1 MAVRVDDPATPA
13 QPFAVHDGVNAPP
26 LTVVLRG
33 YERFV
38 RDVRAEWAGVG
49 IRRFS
54 NREVY
59 VEVPAQ
65 AEGRH
70 CIVVGS
76 VSPHGTNVEDVTLV
90 AHTLRRAGATR
101 ITALLPYLAYA
112 RQDRADPS
120 SSLGLG
126 WLGAL
131 LRASGV
137 SDIVCVDVHSGIA
150 GEVVGLP
157 VRSLS
162 PAGLLARALPQ
173 SWRQE
178 VTFVAPDEGAIERCW
193 AVARAAGSELS
204 IVWAR
209 KRRTTTGVEHLAL
222 VGSPTEQAVVV
233 DDILDTGAT
242 LFSCCS
248 RLRGAGVRRI
258 GVLATHGLFTGA
270 RWGSLSSEGIERIW
284 ISDTVL
290 SRHRPPTTNVVP
302 VAPLLAPAL
311 DPTRRDLQAANQA
324 ATAEAGST

>member
-1 MAVRVDDPATPA
+1 MAVRVDDPATPT
-13 QPFAVHDGVNAPP
+13 QPAAVPDGVNSRP
-26 LTVVLRG
+26 LTAVLRG

-38 RDVRAEWAGVG
+38 RDISAEWAGVSV
-49 IRRFS
+49 RRFP

-65 AEGRH
+65 VEGRH

-76 VSPHGTNVEDVTLV
+76 VSPSGTGLEDVTLV

-101 ITALLPYLAYA
+101 ITAVLPYLAYA
-112 RQDRADPS
+112 RQDRADRS

-126 WLGAL
+126 WVGAL

-162 PAGLLARALPQ
+162 PAGLLAGALPQ
-173 SWRQE
+173 SWRRE
-178 VTFVAPDEGAIERCW
+178 ATFVAPDEGAIERCG
-193 AVARAAGSELS
+193 AVVRAAGSELGM
-204 IVWAR
+204 VWAR

-248 RLRGAGVRRI
+248 QLRRAGVRRI

-270 RWGSLSSEGIERIW
+270 RWRSLFSEGIERIW
-284 ISDTVL
+284 ITDTVL
-290 SRHRPPTTNVVP
+290 SRHRPSTATVVP
-302 VAPLLAPAL
+302 VAPLLASAF
-311 DPTRRDLQAANQA
+311 DPTSHKLRAASQAAMG
-324 ATAEAGST
+324 EAGST